1 MRVALAARREPI
13 GEEVRPR
20 VAGEKRRLEEEEAGR
35 PHRRGAAEPRQQLL
49 PEDELHLEEQEG
61 AQADDPREHAV
72 SLSALTPR
80 PPIVRLD
87 RVSKDYREGEESRHV
102 LRETSVELAEGEIVA
117 IRGRSGSGKS
127 TLLNLVAGIDVPT
140 AGEVW
145 VAGTCLSRL
154 SPSGRTLFRRDHLG
168 FVFQFF
174 NLIPTLTVLE
184 NVQLPAELGGR
195 TPEDAAARARALL
208 AEVGLEGREGTF
220 PDRLSGG
227 EQQRVAVARALVQ
240 DPRLLLADEPT
251 GNLDDATGQSVMA
264 LLDRVTR
271 QAGRSLVLVTHSPQ
285 VAAMADRVFTIE
297 DGHVVP
303 LERSLA

>member
-1 MRVALAARREPI
+1 M
-13 GEEVRPR
+13 
-20 VAGEKRRLEEEEAGR
+20 
-35 PHRRGAAEPRQQLL
+35 
-49 PEDELHLEEQEG
+49 
-61 AQADDPREHAV
+61 
-72 SLSALTPR
+72 SR

-87 RVSKDYREGEESRHV
+87 RVGKDYREGEDSRHV
-102 LRETSVELAEGEIVA
+102 LRETSVEVVEGEAVA

-127 TLLNLVAGIDVPT
+127 TLLNLIAGIDTPT
-140 AGEVW
+140 AARSG
-145 VAGTCLSRL
+145 SRAL
-154 SPSGRTLFRRDHLG
+154 ARAASPSARTLFRRDHLG

-184 NVQLPAELGGR
+184 NVQLPAELAGR
-195 TPEDAAARARALL
+195 TPRDAAGRARALL
-208 AEVGLEGREGTF
+208 AEVGLEGRERSF

-251 GNLDDATGQSVMA
+251 GNLDDATGQSVLA

-271 QAGRSLVLVTHSPQ
+271 GAGRTLVLVTHSPQ
-285 VAAMADRVFTIE
+285 VAELADRVLTIE

-303 LERSLA
+303 LERAPA